1 MLPPKVKGAVTH
13 IVMASNNAHERRLFK
28 LAIKQLTISC
38 NLSVIKNGALFLNLL
53 SRADFTP
60 DMIFCDKDILLVNTD
75 FIHLIKQNIKYRSI
89 PVVIF
94 STSPNSRSK
103 DYCYDTPANE
113 YFLRALSFL
122 V

>member
-13 IVMASNNAHERRLFK
+13 IVLASNNAHERRLFK
-28 LAIKQLTISC
+28 LAIKQLNIPYS
-38 NLSVIKNGALFLNLL
+38 LSVIENRALLLNLL
-53 SRADFTP
+53 SQADFIP
-60 DMIFCDKDILLVNTD
+60 DIIFCDKDVSLVNTE

-103 DYCYDTPANE
+103 DYCYNTPANE